1 MLDKGPFGEQVQFY
15 PYHHLTNS
23 MLNSGASNLNPNNGI
38 LSGLSGSDI
47 GHNAQNLLPHS
58 QHQQSLIS
66 QAPTFST
73 ATSTMTTTN
82 TVNGHS
88 LQLPSAFAAFHH
100 SQSAA
105 QQRSSHDTGYSWRDP
120 PSSFHH
126 PLSHG

>member
-23 MLNSGASNLNPNNGI
+23 MLNSGATNLSPSNGL
-38 LSGLSGSDI
+38 LSGATEA
-47 GHNAQNLLPHS
+47 GHNPPQTLLPHT
-58 QHQQSLIS
+58 QQPSIS
-66 QAPTFST
+66 QSITFST
-73 ATSTMTTTN
+73 ASAAMTTN

-88 LQLPSAFAAFHH
+88 LQIPSAFAAFHH
-100 SQSAA
+100 SQAAA
-105 QQRSSHDTGYSWRDP
+105 QQRSSQESSYPWRDP